1 MDASRA
7 VGQVFEAVVD
17 LDIDSVAARVQAAL
31 QAGVEPRVVL
41 NEGLSAGVRA
51 VGERFETGEYFLTD
65 LVLAGEVMKVGLAPL
80 ETLLAKKDVRGNGTV
95 VLATVKGDIHEIGKN
110 LVGTMLGAAGF
121 EVVDLGVDVPAS
133 RIVSAV
139 REHEAAILGLSVL
152 LTTMVGQL
160 QVVVE
165 EITEAG
171 LRSQTRIIVGGACTT
186 PGLAEEMGCDAHGAD
201 AVAAV
206 RACEEL
212 MAVQVTPEKIVASS
226 DSDLF

>member
-1 MDASRA
+1 MEASNA
-7 VGQVFEAVVD
+7 VGQVYEAVVD
-17 LDIDSVAARVQAAL
+17 LDIDGVAARVEAAL
-31 QAGVEPRVVL
+31 QAGVEPRAVL

-51 VGERFETGEYFLTD
+51 VGERFESGEYFLTD
-65 LVLAGEVMKVGLAPL
+65 LVLAGEVMKAGLAPL
-80 ETLLAKKDVRGNGTV
+80 ESQLAAKEMRSNGTV

-139 REHEAAILGLSVL
+139 RDHKANILGLSVL
-152 LTTMVGQL
+152 LTTMAGQL
-160 QVVVE
+160 QAVVD

-171 LRSQTRIIVGGACTT
+171 LRAQTRIVIGGACTT
-186 PGLAEEMGCDAHGAD
+186 PELAREMGCDGHGAD

-206 RACEEL
+206 RICEQFV
-212 MAVQVTPEKIVASS
+212 AEK
-226 DSDLF
+226 

>member
-1 MDASRA
+1 
-7 VGQVFEAVVD
+7 
-17 LDIDSVAARVQAAL
+17 
-31 QAGVEPRVVL
+31 
-41 NEGLSAGVRA
+41 
-51 VGERFETGEYFLTD
+51 VGERFESGEYFLTD
-65 LVLAGEVMKVGLAPL
+65 LVLAGEVMKAGLAPL
-80 ETLLAKKDVRGNGTV
+80 ESRLAEKEMRSNGTI

-139 REHEAAILGLSVL
+139 RDHGASILGLSVL

-160 QVVVE
+160 RAVVD

-171 LRSQTRIIVGGACTT
+171 LRAQTRIVIGGACTT
-186 PGLAEEMGCDAHGAD
+186 PELAREIGCDGHGAD

-206 RACEEL
+206 RICEQL
-212 MAVQVTPEKIVASS
+212 MAEK
-226 DSDLF
+226 

>member
-1 MDASRA
+1 MEASNA
-7 VGQVFEAVVD
+7 VGQVYEAVVD
-17 LDIDSVAARVQAAL
+17 LDIDSVAARVEAAL
-31 QAGVEPRVVL
+31 QAGVEPRAVL

-51 VGERFETGEYFLTD
+51 VGERFESGEYFLTD
-65 LVLAGEVMKVGLAPL
+65 LVLAGEVMKAGLAPL
-80 ETLLAKKDVRGNGTV
+80 ESRLAEKEMRSNGTI

-139 REHEAAILGLSVL
+139 RDHGASILGLSVL

-160 QVVVE
+160 RAVVD

-171 LRSQTRIIVGGACTT
+171 LRAQTRIVIGGACTT
-186 PGLAEEMGCDAHGAD
+186 PELAREIGCDGHGAD

-206 RACEEL
+206 RICEQL
-212 MAVQVTPEKIVASS
+212 MAEK
-226 DSDLF
+226 